1 MKKTTTR
8 KAIKKIIKNPH
19 LWSPADVAYAKLE
32 QRLRNKTK

>member
-19 LWSPADVAYAKLE
+19 LWSPADVAYARMEL
-32 QRLRNKTK
+32 RLRDKTK